1 MKHKRTLL
9 CLFLQPEPESKRVD
23 STKTSGDIKKALD
36 DELEFEADVQE
47 LEDKNDQRAD
57 FSESFCKKRKRAC
70 HVKFAK
76 ERMRHYCPKT
86 CEYCGKAPAPP
97 PCLSTQFGCCWD
109 KSTPASAPI
118 GSGRENC
125 PPCKDKQS
133 ESFCNMFKGDCTD
146 YHPERIKGRQI
157 RSFCPKT
164 CRMCGKHPQCV
175 DHPKQQYNCPQFK
188 ADGLCKANEKHMR
201 LWCPKTCGFCKPFEI
216 LQFVMPGKKK
226 NTIYRKKRKRVFSG
240 KRKQEQ
246 EHESNSEDLGPASS
260 SSPEKLNRSFEKID
274 NNCPLLEVEREETIT
289 RAKGFQLGI
298 NKSTPTTS
306 NDNPAVNCAYLNKR
320 RACTLERVRVLCPYT
335 CDACG

>member
-1 MKHKRTLL
+1 MKGVQLL
-9 CLFLQPEPESKRVD
+9 VLLIAASAICPLFGAEENNKKPESKRVD

-47 LEDKNDQRAD
+47 LEDKNDQPACTNTNEKKCLDNLISCTTPAIRKFCPRTCLVCCAD

-201 LWCPKTCGFCKPFEI
+201 LWCPKTCGFCKP
-216 LQFVMPGKKK
+216 
-226 NTIYRKKRKRVFSG
+226 
-240 KRKQEQ
+240 
-246 EHESNSEDLGPASS
+246 
-260 SSPEKLNRSFEKID
+260 
-274 NNCPLLEVEREETIT
+274 C
-289 RAKGFQLGI
+289 
-298 NKSTPTTS
+298 